1 MPELPSVS
9 IQDWPVLIP
18 GIIFLY
24 RFMVLLITTILL
36 GVRIMRTR
44 LHLPTVRTRDQLLEA
59 FAESRLE
66 HLASR
71 ILDLAP
77 SEWPFTEERIVIQS
91 PLNAGRAAR
100 EFAHLYKAWLARTH
114 FFTGFVVLLAIAALS
129 WAQHQTTILLSE
141 IALPPFL
148 PTLSAALTLALLGIL
163 GWAVIDAA
171 SKPLFEKITELPLER
186 VEMTWLRAVATLF
199 ERVGSTALP
208 SPVNN
213 SITGIGELLE
223 PLKNSIDSEL
233 RALSESILRFSAAT
247 EAFAGTVK
255 AFSDSPRCQT
265 ELQAVEKLEEL
276 NAAVGLL
283 TAKMDWLTAVRPPL
297 ATTKANGADTNSEG
311 SSTLDRGTR
320 QRLRDLLKEFE

>member
-1 MPELPSVS
+1 MPAFPSVS
-9 IQDWPVLIP
+9 IPDWPVLVP

-24 RFMVLLITTILL
+24 CFMVLLVTMILL
-36 GVRIMRTR
+36 SLQIMRTR
-44 LHLPTVRTRDQLLEA
+44 LHLSTVRTRDQLLEA

-100 EFAHLYKAWLARTH
+100 EFAHVYKAWLARTH
-114 FFTGFVVLLAIAALS
+114 FFAGFAVLLAIAALG
-129 WAQHQTTILLSE
+129 WAQHQTTILSE

-148 PTLSAALTLALLGIL
+148 PTIGAALMLALLGIL
-163 GWAVIDAA
+163 GWALIDGA
-171 SKPLFEKITELPLER
+171 SKLLFEKITELPLER
-186 VEMTWLRAVATLF
+186 VEMTWLRALATLF

-208 SPVNN
+208 SPLNN

-223 PLKNSIDSEL
+223 PFKNSIDSDL
-233 RALSESILRFSAAT
+233 RVLSESMLRFSAAT

-255 AFSDSPRCQT
+255 AFSDSPRFQT
-265 ELQAVEKLEEL
+265 ERQAVEKLEEL

-283 TAKMDWLTAVRPPL
+283 TAKMDRFTAVRPPS

>member
-1 MPELPSVS
+1 MPAFPSVS
-9 IQDWPVLIP
+9 IPDWPVLVP

-24 RFMVLLITTILL
+24 CFMVLLVTMILL
-36 GVRIMRTR
+36 SLRIMRTR

-100 EFAHLYKAWLARTH
+100 ECAHVYKAWLARTH
-114 FFTGFVVLLAIAALS
+114 FFTGFAVLLAIAALG
-129 WAQHQTTILLSE
+129 WAQHQTTILSE

-148 PTLSAALTLALLGIL
+148 PTIGAALMLALLGIL
-163 GWAVIDAA
+163 GWALIDGD
-171 SKPLFEKITELPLER
+171 SKLLFKKITELTLER
-186 VEMTWLRAVATLF
+186 VEMTWLRALATLF

-208 SPVNN
+208 SPLNN

-255 AFSDSPRCQT
+255 AFSDSPRFQT
-265 ELQAVEKLEEL
+265 ERQAVEKLEEL

-283 TAKMDWLTAVRPPL
+283 TAKMDRFTAVRPPS

>member
-1 MPELPSVS
+1 MPAFPSVS
-9 IQDWPVLIP
+9 IPDWPVLVP

-24 RFMVLLITTILL
+24 CFMVLLVTMILL
-36 GVRIMRTR
+36 SLRIMRTR

-100 EFAHLYKAWLARTH
+100 EFAHVYKAWLARTH
-114 FFTGFVVLLAIAALS
+114 FFTGFAVLLAIAALG
-129 WAQHQTTILLSE
+129 WAQHQTTILSE

-148 PTLSAALTLALLGIL
+148 PTIGAALMLALLGIL
-163 GWAVIDAA
+163 GWALIDGA
-171 SKPLFEKITELPLER
+171 SKLLFEKITELPLER
-186 VEMTWLRAVATLF
+186 VEMTWLRALATLF

-208 SPVNN
+208 SPLNN

-255 AFSDSPRCQT
+255 AFSDSPRFQT
-265 ELQAVEKLEEL
+265 ERQAVEKLEEL

>member
-1 MPELPSVS
+1 MPAFPSVS
-9 IQDWPVLIP
+9 IPDWPVLVP

-24 RFMVLLITTILL
+24 CFMVLLVTMILL
-36 GVRIMRTR
+36 SLRIMRTR

-100 EFAHLYKAWLARTH
+100 ECAHVYKAWLARTH
-114 FFTGFVVLLAIAALS
+114 FFTGFAVLLAIAALG
-129 WAQHQTTILLSE
+129 WAQHQTTILSE

-148 PTLSAALTLALLGIL
+148 PTIGAALMLALLGIL

-186 VEMTWLRAVATLF
+186 VEMTWLRALATLF

-208 SPVNN
+208 SPLNN

-255 AFSDSPRCQT
+255 AFSDSPRFQT
-265 ELQAVEKLEEL
+265 ERQAVEKLEEL

-283 TAKMDWLTAVRPPL
+283 TAKMDRFTAVRPPS

-320 QRLRDLLKEFE
+320 QRLRDLLNEFE

>member
-1 MPELPSVS
+1 MPAFPSVS
-9 IQDWPVLIP
+9 IPDWPVLVP

-24 RFMVLLITTILL
+24 CFMVLLVTMILL
-36 GVRIMRTR
+36 SLRIMRTR

-91 PLNAGRAAR
+91 PLNARRAAR
-100 EFAHLYKAWLARTH
+100 EFAHVYKAWLVRTQ
-114 FFTGFVVLLAIAALS
+114 FFTGFAVLLAIAALG
-129 WAQHQTTILLSE
+129 WAQHQTTILSE

-148 PTLSAALTLALLGIL
+148 PTIGAALMLALLGIL
-163 GWAVIDAA
+163 GWALIDGA
-171 SKPLFEKITELPLER
+171 SKLLFEKITELPLER
-186 VEMTWLRAVATLF
+186 VEMTWLRALATLF

-208 SPVNN
+208 SPLNN

-223 PLKNSIDSEL
+223 PFKNSIDSDL
-233 RALSESILRFSAAT
+233 RVLSESMLRFSAAT

-255 AFSDSPRCQT
+255 AFSDSPRFQT
-265 ELQAVEKLEEL
+265 ERQAVEKLEEL

-283 TAKMDWLTAVRPPL
+283 TAKMDRFTAVRPPS

>member
-1 MPELPSVS
+1 MPVLPSVS
-9 IQDWPVLIP
+9 IQDWPVLVP

-24 RFMVLLITTILL
+24 CFMVLLVTMILL
-36 GVRIMRTR
+36 SLRIMRTR

-100 EFAHLYKAWLARTH
+100 EFAHVYKAWLARTH
-114 FFTGFVVLLAIAALS
+114 FFTGFAVLLAIAALG
-129 WAQHQTTILLSE
+129 WAQHQTTILSE

-148 PTLSAALTLALLGIL
+148 PTIGAALMLALLGIL
-163 GWAVIDAA
+163 GWALIDGA
-171 SKPLFEKITELPLER
+171 SKLLFEKITELPLER
-186 VEMTWLRAVATLF
+186 VEMTWLRALATLF

-208 SPVNN
+208 SPLNN

-223 PLKNSIDSEL
+223 PFKNSIDSDL
-233 RALSESILRFSAAT
+233 RVLSESMLRFSAAT

-283 TAKMDWLTAVRPPL
+283 TAKMDRLTAARPL
-297 ATTKANGADTNSEG
+297 SANTKANGADTNSEG

>member
-1 MPELPSVS
+1 LAGTH
-9 IQDWPVLIP
+9 P
-18 GIIFLY
+18 GHHFSLW
-24 RFMVLLITTILL
+24 FMVLLVTTILL

-44 LHLPTVRTRDQLLEA
+44 LHLPTVRTRDQLLEV
-59 FAESRLE
+59 FAQSRLQ

-77 SEWPFTEERIVIQS
+77 SERPFTEERIVIQS

-114 FFTGFVVLLAIAALS
+114 FFTAFAVLLAIAALS
-129 WAQHQTTILLSE
+129 WGQHQTTMLSE
-141 IALPPFL
+141 IALPPLL
-148 PTLSAALTLALLGIL
+148 PTLGAALTLALLGIL
-163 GWAVIDAA
+163 SWAVIDAA
-171 SKPLFEKITELPLER
+171 SKLLFEKITELPLER
-186 VEMTWLRAVATLF
+186 VEMTWLRALATLC

-213 SITGIGELLE
+213 SITGMGELLE
-223 PLKNSIDSEL
+223 PLKKNIDGDL
-233 RALSESILRFSAAT
+233 RVLSESILRFSAAT

-255 AFSDSPRCQT
+255 AFSDSPRVQT

-283 TAKMDWLTAVRPPL
+283 TAKMDRLTAARPL
-297 ATTKANGADTNSEG
+297 SATTKANGADTNSEG

-320 QRLRDLLKEFE
+320 QRLRDLLEEFE

>member
-24 RFMVLLITTILL
+24 GFMVLLVTTILL

-44 LHLPTVRTRDQLLEA
+44 LHLPTVRTRDQLLKV

-100 EFAHLYKAWLARTH
+100 EFAHVYKAWLARTH
-114 FFTGFVVLLAIAALS
+114 FFTGFAVLLAIAALG
-129 WAQHQTTILLSE
+129 WAQHQTTILSE

-148 PTLSAALTLALLGIL
+148 PTIGAALMLALLGIL
-163 GWAVIDAA
+163 GWALIDGA
-171 SKPLFEKITELPLER
+171 SKLLFEKITELPLER
-186 VEMTWLRAVATLF
+186 VEMTWLRALATLF

-208 SPVNN
+208 SPLNN

-223 PLKNSIDSEL
+223 PFKNSIDSDL
-233 RALSESILRFSAAT
+233 RVLSESMLRFSAAT

>member
-1 MPELPSVS
+1 MPAFPSVS
-9 IQDWPVLIP
+9 IPDWPVLVP

-24 RFMVLLITTILL
+24 CFMVLLVTMILL
-36 GVRIMRTR
+36 SLRIMRTR

-114 FFTGFVVLLAIAALS
+114 FFTGFAVLLAIAALG
-129 WAQHQTTILLSE
+129 WAQHQTTILSE

-148 PTLSAALTLALLGIL
+148 PTIGAALMLALLGIL
-163 GWAVIDAA
+163 GWALIDGA
-171 SKPLFEKITELPLER
+171 SKLLFEKITELPLER
-186 VEMTWLRAVATLF
+186 VEMTWLRALATLF

-208 SPVNN
+208 SPLNN

-255 AFSDSPRCQT
+255 AFSDSPRFQT
-265 ELQAVEKLEEL
+265 ERQAVEKLEEL

-283 TAKMDWLTAVRPPL
+283 TAKMDRFTAVRPPS

>member
-1 MPELPSVS
+1 MPAFPSVS
-9 IQDWPVLIP
+9 IPDWPVLVP

-24 RFMVLLITTILL
+24 CFMVLLVTMILL
-36 GVRIMRTR
+36 SLRIMRTR

-100 EFAHLYKAWLARTH
+100 EFAHVYKAWLARTH
-114 FFTGFVVLLAIAALS
+114 FFTGFAVLLAIAALG
-129 WAQHQTTILLSE
+129 WAQHQTTILSE

-148 PTLSAALTLALLGIL
+148 PTIGAALTLALLGIL

-213 SITGIGELLE
+213 SITGMGELLE
-223 PLKNSIDSEL
+223 PLKKNIDSDL
-233 RALSESILRFSAAT
+233 RVLSESMLRFSAAT

>member
-1 MPELPSVS
+1 MPAFPSVS
-9 IQDWPVLIP
+9 IPDWPVLVP

-24 RFMVLLITTILL
+24 CFMVLLVTMILL
-36 GVRIMRTR
+36 SLRIMRTR
-44 LHLPTVRTRDQLLEA
+44 LHLRTVRTRDQLLEA

-91 PLNAGRAAR
+91 PLNARRAAR
-100 EFAHLYKAWLARTH
+100 EFAHVYKAWLARTH
-114 FFTGFVVLLAIAALS
+114 FFAGFAVLLAIAALG
-129 WAQHQTTILLSE
+129 WAQHQTTILSE

-148 PTLSAALTLALLGIL
+148 PTIGAALMLALLGIL
-163 GWAVIDAA
+163 GWALIDGA
-171 SKPLFEKITELPLER
+171 SKLLFEKITELPLER
-186 VEMTWLRAVATLF
+186 VEMTWLRALATLF

-208 SPVNN
+208 SPLNN

-223 PLKNSIDSEL
+223 PFKNSIDSDL
-233 RALSESILRFSAAT
+233 RVLSESMLRFSAAT

-255 AFSDSPRCQT
+255 AFSDSPRFQT
-265 ELQAVEKLEEL
+265 ERQAVEKLEEL

-283 TAKMDWLTAVRPPL
+283 TAKMDRFTAVRPPS

>member
-1 MPELPSVS
+1 MPAFPSVS
-9 IQDWPVLIP
+9 IPDWPVLVP

-24 RFMVLLITTILL
+24 CFMVLLVTMILL
-36 GVRIMRTR
+36 SLRIMRTR

-100 EFAHLYKAWLARTH
+100 EFAHVYKAWLARTH
-114 FFTGFVVLLAIAALS
+114 FFTGFAVLLAIAALG
-129 WAQHQTTILLSE
+129 WAQHQTTILSE

-148 PTLSAALTLALLGIL
+148 PTIGAALMLALLGIL
-163 GWAVIDAA
+163 GWALIDGA
-171 SKPLFEKITELPLER
+171 SKLLFEKITELPLER
-186 VEMTWLRAVATLF
+186 VEMTWLRALATLF

-208 SPVNN
+208 SPLNN

-223 PLKNSIDSEL
+223 PFKNSIDSDL
-233 RALSESILRFSAAT
+233 RVLSESMLRFSAAT

-255 AFSDSPRCQT
+255 AFSDSPRFQT
-265 ELQAVEKLEEL
+265 ERNSADAPVRSTV
-276 NAAVGLL
+276 NCGN
-283 TAKMDWLTAVRPPL
+283 TA
-297 ATTKANGADTNSEG
+297 
-311 SSTLDRGTR
+311 
-320 QRLRDLLKEFE
+320 

>member
-1 MPELPSVS
+1 LAGTH
-9 IQDWPVLIP
+9 P
-18 GIIFLY
+18 GHHFSLWFL
-24 RFMVLLITTILL
+24 VLLVTTILL

-44 LHLPTVRTRDQLLEA
+44 LHLPTVRTRDQLLEV
-59 FAESRLE
+59 FAQSRLQ

-77 SEWPFTEERIVIQS
+77 SERPFTEERIVIQS

-114 FFTGFVVLLAIAALS
+114 FFTAFAVLLAIAALS
-129 WAQHQTTILLSE
+129 WGQHQTTMLSE
-141 IALPPFL
+141 IALPPLL
-148 PTLSAALTLALLGIL
+148 PTLGAALTLALLGIL
-163 GWAVIDAA
+163 SWAVIDAA
-171 SKPLFEKITELPLER
+171 SKLLFEKITELPLER
-186 VEMTWLRAVATLF
+186 VEMTWLRALATLC

-213 SITGIGELLE
+213 SITGMGELLE
-223 PLKNSIDSEL
+223 PLKKNIDGDL
-233 RALSESILRFSAAT
+233 RVLSESILRFSAAT

-255 AFSDSPRCQT
+255 AFSDSPRVQT

-283 TAKMDWLTAVRPPL
+283 TAKMDRLTAARPL
-297 ATTKANGADTNSEG
+297 SATTKANGADTNSEG
-311 SSTLDRGTR
+311 SSTLDRDTR
-320 QRLRDLLKEFE
+320 QRLRDLLEEFE